1 MNINAFKNELTD
13 VLSELFVELLRD
25 DLIYANRENSKAVTV
40 DSLSEILTELDVK
53 VDGRLKRFNIDV
65 QLVSSKVLKALFP

>member
-1 MNINAFKNELTD
+1 MDINALKNELTD
-13 VLSELFVELLRD
+13 VVSELFVELLRD

-40 DSLSEILTELDVK
+40 DSLSEILTKLDVE